1 MGKFTYQK
9 ISTLFMIGLFA
20 VLIVK
25 NPLSDAYVEKLRS
38 DAVPVA
44 AMKDNLLMEIEE
56 KSNEY
61 EIYAQDAKID
71 KVWKKMPGYNGIK
84 VDIDASYDKMKKDG
98 VFDENKLIFKQISPR
113 VHLKDLP
120 PAPIYRGH
128 PDKPMVA
135 LTINVAWGN
144 EYLSSILATLKK
156 YNIHATFFIEGRWA
170 KENPDLVKMIHDG
183 GHEIGNH
190 SYSHPDMKN
199 TSSENIKKE
208 LSSTNEIIHATI
220 GKSPNL
226 FAPPSGSFREEVVQI
241 ATEMDMQTIMW
252 TVDTIDWKDPTVTTL
267 LQRVLKQIHNGAII
281 LAHPTRATDNS
292 LDKLLS
298 ELTNRGYKVSTVSNL
313 LDEKRIVNRKEQEK
327 GN

>member
-9 ISTLFMIGLFA
+9 ITTLFMIGLFA
-20 VLIVK
+20 FLIVK

-38 DAVPVA
+38 DAVPVT

-56 KSNEY
+56 KSSEY
-61 EIYAQDAKID
+61 EIDAQDAKID
-71 KVWKKMPGYNGIK
+71 KVWKKIPGYNGIK

-98 VFDENKLIFKQISPR
+98 VFDENKLIFKQISPK
-113 VHLKDLP
+113 VHLIDLP

-135 LTINVAWGN
+135 LTVNVAWGN

-190 SYSHPDMKN
+190 SFSHPDMKN
-199 TSSENIKKE
+199 LSEENIKKE
-208 LSSTNEIIHATI
+208 LSSTNDIIQATI
-220 GKSPNL
+220 GETPNL
-226 FAPPSGSFREEVVQI
+226 FAPPSGSFREKVVQI
-241 ATEMDMQTIMW
+241 SSEMEMETIMW
-252 TVDTIDWKDPTVTTL
+252 TVDTIDWKNPTVTTL

-292 LDKLLS
+292 LDKLLK
-298 ELTNRGYKVSTVSNL
+298 ELTERGYKVSTVSNL
-313 LDEKRIVNRKEQEK
+313 LDEKRIVSREGHVK
-327 GN
+327 GK